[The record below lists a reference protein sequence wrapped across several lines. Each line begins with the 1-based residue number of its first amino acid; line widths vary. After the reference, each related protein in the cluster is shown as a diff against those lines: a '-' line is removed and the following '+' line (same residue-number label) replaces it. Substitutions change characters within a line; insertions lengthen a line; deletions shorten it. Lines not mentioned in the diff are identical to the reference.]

1 MSTFT
6 TTTAP
11 LAKILKT
18 IILAAGKDSTLPM
31 LQTVHAA
38 RVGDDT
44 LRLTSTDRFLLARI
58 DVRGEWVDN
67 DTAEIPAE
75 GVILPSEAA
84 KRIGQLFAAG
94 KPSHAHVGTG
104 ITTHL
109 TFDEGQARVE
119 VVGTRAHDGE
129 HKFDLVTEGDFPKV
143 DNVIRSVPAGLD
155 RSTGV
160 RLNPTSLKTATTIAG
175 LCERPHTAELYQTGD
190 TRKPIAMHGLLGSD
204 GDQGEIL
211 VYLMP
216 VRTPEGA
223 GIDPA
228 AIAERMTGER

>member
-1 MSTFT
+1 MSTF

-18 IILAAGKDSTLPM
+18 IIGAAGRDSTLPV

-44 LRLTSTDRFLLARI
+44 LRLTTTDRFLLARI
-58 DVRGEWVDN
+58 DVRGEWVSN
-67 DTAEIPAE
+67 DTAEVPAE
-75 GVILPSEAA
+75 GVMLHTDAA
-84 KRIGQLFAAG
+84 KRVGQLFAAG
-94 KPSHAHVGTG
+94 KPSHSHVGTG

-119 VVGTRAHDGE
+119 VVGTRAHDGV
-129 HKFDLVTEGDFPKV
+129 HAFDLVGDFDFPKV
-143 DNVIRSVPAGLD
+143 DGVIRSIPADED

-160 RLNPTSLKTATTIAG
+160 RLNPTFLKTATTILQ

-216 VRTPEGA
+216 ARTPEGA

>member
-1 MSTFT
+1 MSTF

-18 IILAAGKDSTLPM
+18 IIGAAGRDSTLPM

-44 LRLTSTDRFLLARI
+44 LRLTATDRYLLARI
-58 DVRGEWVDN
+58 DVRGEWVSN
-67 DTAEIPAE
+67 DTAEVPDE
-75 GVILPSEAA
+75 GVMFHTDAA
-84 KRIGQLFAAG
+84 KRVGQLFAAG

-119 VVGTRAHDGE
+119 VIGTRAHDGV
-129 HKFDLVTEGDFPKV
+129 HTFDLVTGLEFPKA
-143 DNVIRSVPAGLD
+143 DNVIRSIPTGLD

-160 RLNPTSLKTATTIAG
+160 RLNPTFLKTATTIAG

-190 TRKPIAMHGLLGSD
+190 TRKPVAMHGLLGSD

-211 VYLMP
+211 VYLMT

-223 GIDPA
+223 GIDPV

>member
-1 MSTFT
+1 MSTF

-18 IILAAGKDSTLPM
+18 IIGAAGRDSTLPV

-38 RVGDDT
+38 RIGDDT
-44 LRLTSTDRFLLARI
+44 LRLTATDRFLLARI
-58 DVRGEWVDN
+58 DVRGEWISG
-67 DTAEIPAE
+67 DTAEVPDE
-75 GVILPSEAA
+75 GVMFHTDAA
-84 KRIGQLFAAG
+84 KRLGQLFAAG

-109 TFDEGQARVE
+109 TVDEGQARVE
-119 VVGTRAHDGE
+119 VVGTRAHDGV
-129 HKFDLVTEGDFPKV
+129 HTFDLATDFEFPKV
-143 DNVIRSVPAGLD
+143 DGVIRSIPADAD

-160 RLNPTSLKTATTIAG
+160 RLNPTFLKTATTIAG

-211 VYLMP
+211 VYLMT

>member
-1 MSTFT
+1 MSTF

-18 IILAAGKDSTLPM
+18 IIGAAGRDSTLPV

-38 RVGDDT
+38 RIGDDT
-44 LRLTSTDRFLLARI
+44 LRLTATDRFLLARI

-67 DTAEIPAE
+67 ATAEVPDE
-75 GVILPSEAA
+75 GVMFHTDAA
-84 KRIGQLFAAG
+84 KRVGQLFAAC

-119 VVGTRAHDGE
+119 VVGTRAHDGV
-129 HKFDLVTEGDFPKV
+129 HTFDLATDFEFPKV
-143 DNVIRSVPAGLD
+143 DGVIRSIPADAD

-160 RLNPTSLKTATTIAG
+160 RLNPTFLKTATTIAG
-175 LCERPHTAELYQTGD
+175 LCVRPHTAELYQTGD
-190 TRKPIAMHGLLGSD
+190 TRRPIAMHGLLGSD

-216 VRTPEGA
+216 ARGEGP
-223 GIDPA
+223 IDPA

>member
-1 MSTFT
+1 MSTF

-18 IILAAGKDSTLPM
+18 IIGAAGRDSTLPV

-38 RVGDDT
+38 RIGDDT
-44 LRLTSTDRFLLARI
+44 LRLTTTDRFLLARI
-58 DVRGEWVDN
+58 DVRGTWIDN
-67 DTAEIPAE
+67 DTAEVPDE
-75 GVILPSEAA
+75 GVMFHTDAA
-84 KRIGQLFAAG
+84 KRVGQLFAAG

-119 VVGTRAHDGE
+119 VVGTRAHDGV
-129 HKFDLVTEGDFPKV
+129 HTFDLATDFDFPKV
-143 DNVIRSVPAGLD
+143 DGVIRSIPADED

-160 RLNPTSLKTATTIAG
+160 RLNPTFLKTATTILQ

-190 TRKPIAMHGLLGSD
+190 TRRPIAMHGLLGSD

-211 VYLMP
+211 VYLMT

>member
-1 MSTFT
+1 MSTF

-18 IILAAGKDSTLPM
+18 IIGAAGQDSTLPM

-44 LRLTSTDRFLLARI
+44 LRLTTTNRFLLARI

-67 DTAEIPAE
+67 ATAEVPAE
-75 GVILPSEAA
+75 GVMFHTDAA
-84 KRIGQLFAAG
+84 KRLGQLFAAG

-119 VVGTRAHDGE
+119 VVGTRAHDGV
-129 HKFDLVTEGDFPKV
+129 HTFDLAGDFDFPKV
-143 DNVIRSVPAGLD
+143 DGVIRSIPADAD

-211 VYLMP
+211 VYLMT

>member
-1 MSTFT
+1 MSTF

-11 LAKILKT
+11 LAKIFKT
-18 IILAAGKDSTLPM
+18 IILAAGKDSTLPV

-44 LRLTSTDRFLLARI
+44 LRLTSTDRYLLARI
-58 DVRGEWVDN
+58 DVRGTWVAG
-67 DTAEIPAE
+67 DTAEVPAE
-75 GVILPSEAA
+75 GVMFHTDAA
-84 KRIGQLFAAG
+84 KRVGQLFAAG
-94 KPSHAHVGTG
+94 KPALAHVGTG

-109 TFDEGQARVE
+109 TVDEGQARVE
-119 VVGTRAHDGE
+119 VVGTRAHDGV
-129 HKFDLVTEGDFPKV
+129 HTFDLVTDLEFPKV
-143 DNVIRSVPAGLD
+143 DGVIRSIPAGLD

-211 VYLMP
+211 VYLMT

>member
-1 MSTFT
+1 MSTF

-18 IILAAGKDSTLPM
+18 IIGAAGRDSTLPV

-44 LRLTSTDRFLLARI
+44 LRLTTTDRFLLARI
-58 DVRGEWVDN
+58 DVRGKWVSN
-67 DTAEIPAE
+67 DTAEVPDE
-75 GVILPSEAA
+75 GVMFHTDAA
-84 KRIGQLFAAG
+84 KRVGQLFAAG

-109 TFDEGQARVE
+109 TVDEGQARVE
-119 VVGTRAHDGE
+119 VVGTRAHDGV
-129 HKFDLVTEGDFPKV
+129 HTFDLVAELEFPKV
-143 DNVIRSVPAGLD
+143 DNVFRSIPVEMD

-160 RLNPTSLKTATTIAG
+160 RLNPTFLKTATTIAG

-190 TRKPIAMHGLLGSD
+190 TRKPIAMHSLLGSD
-204 GDQGEIL
+204 GDQGEVL
-211 VYLMP
+211 VYLMT

>member
-1 MSTFT
+1 MSTF

-18 IILAAGKDSTLPM
+18 IIGAAGRDSTLPV

-38 RVGDDT
+38 RIGDDT
-44 LRLTSTDRFLLARI
+44 LRLTATDRFLLARI

-67 DTAEIPAE
+67 ATAEVPAE
-75 GVILPSEAA
+75 GVMFHTDAA
-84 KRIGQLFAAG
+84 KRLGQLFAAG
-94 KPSHAHVGTG
+94 KPAYSHVGTG

-109 TFDEGQARVE
+109 TFDEGRARVE
-119 VVGTRAHDGE
+119 VVGTRAHDGV
-129 HKFDLVTEGDFPKV
+129 HTFDLATDFEFPKV
-143 DNVIRSVPAGLD
+143 DGVIRSIPADAD

-160 RLNPTSLKTATTIAG
+160 RLNPTFLKTATTIAG

-190 TRKPIAMHGLLGSD
+190 TRRPIAMHGLLGAD

>member
-1 MSTFT
+1 MSTF

-18 IILAAGKDSTLPM
+18 IILAAGRDSTLPM

-44 LRLTSTDRFLLARI
+44 LRLTTTDRFLLARI
-58 DVRGEWVDN
+58 DVRGEWVSN
-67 DTAEIPAE
+67 DTAEVPDE
-75 GVILPSEAA
+75 GVMFHTDAA

-94 KPSHAHVGTG
+94 KPSHAHVGQG
-104 ITTHL
+104 IATHL
-109 TFDEGQARVE
+109 TVDEGQARVE

-129 HKFDLVTEGDFPKV
+129 HRFDLVTGIEFPKV
-143 DNVIRSVPAGLD
+143 DNVIRSVNADAD

-160 RLNPTSLKTATTIAG
+160 WLNPTFLKTATTIAG

-190 TRKPIAMHGLLGSD
+190 TRKPIAMHSLLGTD

-211 VYLMP
+211 VYLMT

-223 GIDPA
+223 GIDPV

>member
-1 MSTFT
+1 MSTF

-18 IILAAGKDSTLPM
+18 IIGAAGRDSTLPV

-44 LRLTSTDRFLLARI
+44 LRLTATDRFLLARI
-58 DVRGEWVDN
+58 DVRGEWVAG
-67 DTAEIPAE
+67 DTAEVPDE
-75 GVILPSEAA
+75 GVMFHTDAA
-84 KRIGQLFAAG
+84 KRLGQLFAAG

-109 TFDEGQARVE
+109 TVDEGQARVE
-119 VVGTRAHDGE
+119 VVGTRAHDGV
-129 HKFDLVTEGDFPKV
+129 HTFDLATDFDFPKV
-143 DNVIRSVPAGLD
+143 DGVIRSIPADAD

-160 RLNPTSLKTATTIAG
+160 RLNPTFLKTATTIAG

-211 VYLMP
+211 VYLMT